1 MKQALRLSQA
11 VLASTLFVVPSISLI
26 VASTAA
32 FADETV
38 STQKT
43 NVSYTTGA
51 PDNKGNIQVTNTGQI
66 LVNSAAVNNG
76 DAILVNSQDTFVT
89 LDPNNTKAGNNAILT
104 QIAGQGRNGITITGG
119 DNASVTVGANTGI
132 SAIADGIFADSQF
145 INVSNAGNIVGATGI
160 EVSANGTSFTLTNQ
174 GTGTVTGNANQGL
187 VVNGANAT
195 ISNLGTVTG
204 LGGIVVG
211 GQNVSIT
218 NQTTGQILSTTAVA
232 GITANALNLSLVNS
246 GLIKTTAAG
255 SDAVLLNQN
264 FTTVTNNSTGTIS
277 SALANGVH
285 LAGAVSGDIQNS
297 GLITTA
303 SVGAQTGAIYIEGA
317 YTGSITNN
325 AGATI
330 QSTAGSGLSSAL
342 AIKGSF
348 TAINNSGTIQAV
360 SGGLSDNALIV
371 FSPSTAGVINNSGTI
386 QSATNAA
393 IRLGGSITQINN
405 TGSII
410 AGPGGAPAAI
420 VADTAGV
427 TLSGGINNSGTI
439 VNGLGGTANNAIDLQ
454 DGGVVA
460 NIDIKLTQTAGK
472 INGNVLLASKGGSI
486 FDMNGGTVT
495 GNVISSPLAAQSTL
509 NLNGGSILP
518 GAIVLQG
525 TAGDIINL
533 NGTAVN
539 IINTGAGAD
548 TFNLTAGSFTTING
562 GAGDTL
568 NVLNTFS
575 TAGDIL
581 SVPTVNI
588 KAGTFTV
595 NNKLTGFTN
604 LNVGPSASMVVNST
618 DVDGS
623 AGGAAVVI
631 NTGSV
636 LSVTSD
642 NQLDTGAGGATGS
655 ITVNNGGTLSLSN
668 STATPGAVT
677 NTFTQ
682 AAGGNYQVTI
692 QGPGN
697 YADMTV
703 GAGGATLAANSFVT
717 AQLGTG
723 QFIPTGTQF
732 DIITGGNVT
741 DNSTLNQPYSLTVQF
756 NKTTVGGN
764 ILRLTAARNS
774 FSSFANTD
782 PSLGVAGALDVISKL
797 PANQINAQI
806 LAVLGQLDLIGNQA
820 TLVEELE
827 SLAPPMNYALIKA
840 SRVSMDQMFRSI
852 TRRIEDMRNL
862 RNLGA
867 ESYMII
873 GPANMDD
880 RSSGYNYGDSVY
892 SAANKG
898 AWVQGYGAI
907 LDQHKRNQVDGY
919 LGDAAGFAVG
929 MDWGR
934 QGALVGAAL
943 NFTQVHMVGRTTDEN
958 VQDLQSVQ
966 GSVYSWFDL
975 TDAIY
980 IDTQVGFASNH
991 YKTRRNIGVGTVT
1004 TAGFADFFGVNYGAQ
1019 AEMGY
1024 AFLYDYL
1031 TVAPVVRA
1039 RYTRMALDDYSENGA
1054 GGLSLTVNQQGLNE
1068 GIAGIGLRMLGKKEF
1083 AQAVYAPELSVMLA
1097 YDFYAD
1103 EQATQ
1108 SRFLG
1113 GGPLFTTTGIK
1124 PPHKMLLVDAGVNVH
1139 TYDSYIFTV
1148 KGELEMRDHYYGY
1161 SGWVELYRSW

>member
-11 VLASTLFVVPSISLI
+11 VLASTLFIVPSVSLI
-26 VASTAA
+26 VASTVA

-51 PDNKGNIQVTNTGQI
+51 PDNKGNITVTNTGQI

-76 DAILVNSQDTFVT
+76 DAILVNSENTFII
-89 LDPNNTKAGNNAILT
+89 LDPNNAKAGNNALFT
-104 QIAGQGRNGITITGG
+104 QVAGQGRNGITITAG

-132 SAIADGIFADSQF
+132 TAVAAGIFADSAF
-145 INVSNAGNIVGATGI
+145 INVANSGNIVGATGI
-160 EVSANGTSFTLTNQ
+160 EVTANGSSFSLTNQ
-174 GTGTVTGNANQGL
+174 GGGTVTGNTNQGL
-187 VVNGANAT
+187 VLNGPNG
-195 ISNLGTVTG
+195 SVDNFGTVTG
-204 LGGIVVG
+204 AGGISVG
-211 GQNVSIT
+211 GQNVLIT
-218 NQTTGQILSTTAVA
+218 NESTGQILSSNASA
-232 GITANALNLSLVNS
+232 GVTANAINLSLLNS
-246 GLIKTTAAG
+246 GLIKTTAGG

-264 FTTVTNNSTGTIS
+264 FTTITNSATGTIN
-277 SALANGVH
+277 SATANGIH
-285 LAGAVSGDIQNS
+285 LAGAVSGNILNS

-303 SVGAQTGAIYIEGA
+303 TTGASTGAIYIEGA
-317 YTGSITNN
+317 TTASITNN
-325 AGATI
+325 AGGI
-330 QSTAGSGLSSAL
+330 IESTAGSGVADAI
-342 AIKGSF
+342 AIKGAF

-360 SGGLSDNALIV
+360 AGGFNDSAITV
-371 FSPSTAGVINNSGTI
+371 YPTSTAGTINNSGLI
-386 QSATNAA
+386 QSATNAT
-393 IRLGGSITQINN
+393 IVLGGNITQINN
-405 TGSII
+405 TS
-410 AGPGGAPAAI
+410 AGQIVSLFGGTPI
-420 VADTAGV
+420 VADQPNV
-427 TLSGGINNSGTI
+427 TLTGGINNSGTI
-439 VNGLGGTANNAIDLQ
+439 TSTGADAIDLQ
-454 DGGVVA
+454 VGGAGINV
-460 NIDIKLTQTAGK
+460 KLTQNAGT
-472 INGNVLLASKGGSI
+472 ITGNVKTASNGGSI
-486 FDMNGGTVT
+486 FDINGGQIT
-495 GNVISSPLAAQSTL
+495 GNVITGNGAVQSTL
-509 NLNGGSILP
+509 NLNAGTITGNVNLFGALGDTVNLVGTTVDVINHGP
-518 GAIVLQG
+518 GP
-525 TAGDIINL
+525 
-533 NGTAVN
+533 
-539 IINTGAGAD
+539 D
-548 TFNLTAGSFTTING
+548 TFNLSGGSFDTING

-568 NVLNTFS
+568 NVLSSFS
-575 TAGDIL
+575 TSGDIL
-581 SVPTVNI
+581 GVPTVNV

-618 DVDGS
+618 DVDGL
-623 AGGAAVVI
+623 AAGAAVVI
-631 NTGSV
+631 NNGSNLAV
-636 LSVTSD
+636 
-642 NQLDTGAGGATGS
+642 NANQQLDTGAGGTAGS
-655 ITVNNGGTLSLSN
+655 ITVNNGGSLSLSN
-668 STATPGAVT
+668 SVATPGAIT
-677 NTFTQ
+677 NTFNQ
-682 AAGGNYQVTI
+682 VAGGNYGVII
-692 QGPGN
+692 QGPGD
-697 YADMTV
+697 YASMTV

-732 DIITGGNVT
+732 DIITGGAVA
-741 DNSTLNQPYSLTVQF
+741 DASTLNQPYSLTVQF
-756 NKTTVGGN
+756 NKATVAGN
-764 ILRLTAARNS
+764 ILRLTAQRNA
-774 FSSFANTD
+774 FQNFATTD

-827 SLAPPMNYALIKA
+827 SLAPPVNYALIKA

-862 RNLGA
+862 RTLGA

-880 RSSGYNYGDSVY
+880 RNSGYNYGDSVY
-892 SAANKG
+892 SAANQG

-919 LGDAAGFAVG
+919 LGDAAGVAMG

-958 VQDLQSVQ
+958 VQNLQSVQ
-966 GSVYSWFDL
+966 GSVYSWLDL

-980 IDTQVGFASNH
+980 LDTQFGFASNH

-1004 TAGFADFFGVNYGAQ
+1004 TAGFSDFFGVNYGAQ

-1024 AFLYDYL
+1024 AFLYDFL
-1031 TVAPVVRA
+1031 TVAPVARL

-1083 AQAVYAPELSVMLA
+1083 AQAVYAPEVSVMLA

-1103 EQATQ
+1103 EQSVQ

-1139 TYDSYIFTV
+1139 TYDAYIFTV
-1148 KGELEMRDHYYGY
+1148 KGELELRDHYYGY
-1161 SGWVELYRSW
+1161 SGWVQLYRSW